1 MTMANH
7 PTFPKP
13 HWLWRVLC
21 AAALTALLCP
31 AQAQSAPA
39 GAKTWQ
45 AIQKEDASKHVRFN
59 VVFEKIDAQG
69 YLILKY
75 GSVSLKTRLAGIKIA
90 GKSTGVLGLYLP
102 TGALLQAE
110 IVEKGA
116 VQGVIL
122 WKNKQNLNEQLMIDG
137 VAEGIR

>member
-1 MTMANH
+1 MIDSPILPFKARLTL
-7 PTFPKP
+7 P
-13 HWLWRVLC
+13 LLLC
-21 AAALTALLCP
+21 AGLLAALLCP
-31 AQAQSAPA
+31 AQAQSVPA
-39 GAKTWQ
+39 GAKSWQ
-45 AIQKEDASKHVRFN
+45 AIQQEDASTHVKFS

-75 GSVSLKTRLAGIKIA
+75 GTVSLKTRLAGIKIT

-110 IVEKGA
+110 VVEKGA

-137 VAEGIR
+137 VAEGLR

>member
-1 MTMANH
+1 MTDS
-7 PTFPKP
+7 PTLLLKTRRHLP
-13 HWLWRVLC
+13 LLLC
-21 AAALTALLCP
+21 AGLILPLLCP
-31 AQAQSAPA
+31 AQAQTAPA
-39 GAKTWQ
+39 AAKTWQ
-45 AIQKEDASKHVRFN
+45 AIQHEDASKHIKFS

-69 YLILKY
+69 YLVLKY
-75 GSVSLKTRLAGIKIA
+75 GSVSLKTRLAGIKIT

-102 TGALLQAE
+102 AGARLQAE

-116 VQGVIL
+116 VQGVVL